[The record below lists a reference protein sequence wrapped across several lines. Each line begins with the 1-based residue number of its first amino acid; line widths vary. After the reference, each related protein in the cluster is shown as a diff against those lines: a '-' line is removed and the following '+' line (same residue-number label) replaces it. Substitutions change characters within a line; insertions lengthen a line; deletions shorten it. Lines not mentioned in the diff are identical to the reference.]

1 MEYRCW
7 VFILL
12 IGILEFCLATELTF
26 ELPDS
31 AKECFYEEIKKNTS
45 CTLEFQVYLFFLPCT
60 QQHNN
65 HINIFFRLSQVASM
79 MQIQYQKIQKAMYF
93 TNKLK
98 CSLIHTLLS
107 HKKLV
112 CTKFV
117 LVMNFPPFH
126 TNLCIWIS
134 KSEMNSHCQ
143 ALVNMSQFSHK

>member
-12 IGILEFCLATELTF
+12 LGILEFCLATELTF

-45 CTLEFQVYLFFLPCT
+45 CTLEFQVYKIFFLPT
-60 QQHNN
+60 EHNN
-65 HINIFFRLSQVASM
+65 NLYLFRLLQVGSM
-79 MQIQYQKIQKAMYF
+79 MQIQYLKTQEAMYF

-98 CSLIHTLLS
+98 CSLTHTLSS

-117 LVMNFPPFH
+117 LVMNSPPSR
-126 TNLCIWIS
+126 TNLCIWTS
-134 KSEMNSHCQ
+134 KLEMNNHCQ
-143 ALVNMSQFSHK
+143 ALVNMSLFSHK